1 MIESYFAEPLPP
13 VAHLVADSKD
23 WVRVASGAQKTWHCN
38 SWHMTPVF
46 AATIVP
52 LGVHWQKQ
60 AARNNAVRNARNR
73 SITAVINPSVL
84 FTMQMPPL
92 QFWMLWQSCRLHCRR
107 QA

>member
-73 SITAVINPSVL
+73 SITAIIHSQCTIYHADAAIAILDALAV
-84 FTMQMPPL
+84 M
-92 QFWMLWQSCRLHCRR
+92 
-107 QA
+107 